1 MIPVAILA
9 GGLAT
14 RLHPL
19 TEETPKALI
28 EIYGR
33 PFIEWQL
40 KLLSREGIKKVVLCV
55 AHKSEMIQ
63 DFVDDGRKYGVEI
76 DYSFDGEVR
85 LGTGGAIRKALP
97 LLGDTFMVLYGDSYL
112 PINYGVF
119 KEDFCS
125 NGKPAMMTVFKNNG
139 AYDESNVIFDG
150 NRVLKYAKEI
160 GNTEMTYIDY
170 GLSIFK
176 SSLFEKYPIGSTLDL
191 GDVYSNLSN
200 SGLLA
205 GHEVYER
212 FYEIG
217 SMQGIEDF
225 TSYIERNRDVL

>member
-1 MIPVAILA
+1 MFPVAILA

-63 DFVDDGRKYGVEI
+63 AFVGDGRKYGVEI

-112 PINYGVF
+112 QIN
-119 KEDFCS
+119 
-125 NGKPAMMTVFKNNG
+125 
-139 AYDESNVIFDG
+139 
-150 NRVLKYAKEI
+150 
-160 GNTEMTYIDY
+160 
-170 GLSIFK
+170 
-176 SSLFEKYPIGSTLDL
+176 
-191 GDVYSNLSN
+191 
-200 SGLLA
+200 
-205 GHEVYER
+205 
-212 FYEIG
+212 
-217 SMQGIEDF
+217 
-225 TSYIERNRDVL
+225 

>member
-1 MIPVAILA
+1 MFPVAILA

-28 EIYGR
+28 EICGR

-63 DFVDDGRKYGVEI
+63 EFVGDGSKYGVQI

-85 LGTGGAIRKALP
+85 LGTGGAICKALP

-112 PINYGVF
+112 PINYRAV
-119 KEDFCS
+119 KEDFC
-125 NGKPAMMTVFKNNG
+125 NKGKLAIMTVFQNSG
-139 AYDESNVIFDG
+139 AYDSSNVVFDG
-150 NRVLKYAKEI
+150 NHVLKYAK
-160 GNTEMTYIDY
+160 GNANIEMTHIDY
-170 GLSIFK
+170 GLSVFK
-176 SSLFEKYPIGSTLDL
+176 SSLFEKYPVGSPLDL
-191 GDVYSNLSN
+191 GNVCTDLSN

-205 GHEVYER
+205 GHEVHQR

-225 TSYIERNRDVL
+225 TSYIERNQNDL

>member
-1 MIPVAILA
+1 MLPVAILA

-63 DFVDDGRKYGVEI
+63 DFVGDGRRYGVEI
-76 DYSFDGEVR
+76 DYSHDGVVR

-97 LLGDTFMVLYGDSYL
+97 LLGDAFMVLYGDSYL
-112 PINYGVF
+112 PIDYGTV
-119 KEDFCS
+119 KEDFYS
-125 NGKPAMMTVFKNNG
+125 IGKPAMMTVYQNNG
-139 AYDESNVIFDG
+139 AYDSSNVVLDR
-150 NRVLKYAKEI
+150 NHVLKYFK
-160 GNTEMTYIDY
+160 GNGNIEMTHIDY

-176 SSLFEKYPIGSTLDL
+176 SSLFELYPMGYPLDL
-191 GDVYSNLSN
+191 GDVCSNLSN

-205 GHEVYER
+205 GHEVHER

-217 SMQGIEDF
+217 SVKGIEDF
-225 TSYIERNRDVL
+225 TAYIERNRDVL

>member
-1 MIPVAILA
+1 MFPVAILA

-14 RLHPL
+14 RLYPL
-19 TEETPKALI
+19 TEQTPKALI

-55 AHKSEMIQ
+55 AHKSEMIR
-63 DFVDDGRKYGVEI
+63 DFVGDGRKYGIEI
-76 DYSFDGEVR
+76 DYSLDGDFR

-97 LLGDTFMVLYGDSYL
+97 LLGDAFMVLYGDSYL
-112 PINYGVF
+112 PVNYGAV

-125 NGKPAMMTVFKNNG
+125 KGKPAMMTVFQNNG
-139 AYDESNVIFDG
+139 AYDASNVVFDG
-150 NRVLKYAKEI
+150 NQVLKYAK
-160 GNTEMTYIDY
+160 GNDNTEMTHIDY

-176 SSLFEKYPIGSTLDL
+176 SSLFERYPIASTLDL
-191 GDVYSNLSN
+191 GDVCSNLSN

-205 GHEVYER
+205 GHEVHER